1 MESVREPRSRSVEM
15 LCKGK
20 RYAFSKVYID
30 FGDRSIV
37 RDLLLHP
44 GAVVIIPLLNR
55 EEIIMLRQYRPGPSK
70 WIIELPAGT
79 LEGGE
84 TPIDTARRELLEETG
99 YRAGAMRE
107 LFRMYSSPGVSTEIL
122 YVFLAEDLSYEGSS
136 HQEDEMIEVIRIE
149 LGKAIEMIRRG
160 EIEDSKTIASLLYY
174 VVFVRE
180 GAGDLGTRTSGT
192 P

>member
-1 MESVREPRSRSVEM
+1 MESVREPRSRSVEI

-20 RYAFSKVYID
+20 RYTFSKVYID

-44 GAVVIIPLLNR
+44 GAVVIIPLLNN

-79 LEGGE
+79 LEDGE
-84 TPIDTARRELLEETG
+84 APIDTARRELLEETG
-99 YRAGAMRE
+99 YRAGAVRE

-136 HQEDEMIEVIRIE
+136 HQEDEMIEVIRVG
-149 LGKAIEMIRRG
+149 LDKAIEMIRRG
-160 EIEDSKTIASLLYY
+160 EIEDGKTIASLLYY
-174 VVFVRE
+174 TVFVRGKLE
-180 GAGDLGTRTSGT
+180 I
-192 P
+192 